1 MDPQK
6 ACPANCELFGR
17 FADRFESQVVPLWQE
32 VYDSL
37 VTRAWTMPGSKVL
50 DVGTGTGEVA
60 LRMGRVAGPT
70 GRVVA
75 IDTEKEM
82 LEIGRRKAK
91 EMGAGNVRFRQ
102 MDVERLDLPDNHF
115 DSVVGNYSI
124 CCVLNYERALT
135 ECLRVLKPGGMLTF
149 NQSGLRD
156 PDEFVVAFGIFEKY
170 QTKAPSNNLKGIRE
184 ARAMQKDAVEVY
196 RTPEVTL
203 DLMKKLGYAKAQAT
217 TTERVIRYKDA
228 GAFLDRLLLFNW
240 RSEAEEISGPDLSR
254 FRSEAATAL
263 APLSKGPQFLVRDDM
278 VFFTGLK
285 PHADS
290 RSRPALRSPSI
301 YRSRL

>member
-6 ACPANCELFGR
+6 ACLANCELFGR

-37 VTRAWTMPGSKVL
+37 VARARPMPGSKVL

-70 GRVVA
+70 RRVVA

-82 LEIGRRKAK
+82 LGIGRRKAK
-91 EMGAGNVRFRQ
+91 ELGILNVRFRQ
-102 MDVERLDLPDNHF
+102 MNVEKLGLPDASF

-124 CCVLNYERALT
+124 CCVLDYERALT
-135 ECLRVLKPGGMLTF
+135 ECLRVLKPGGRLTF
-149 NQSGLRD
+149 NQSGPGD
-156 PDEFVVAFGIFEKY
+156 PDEFVVALGVFEKY
-170 QTKAPSNNLKGIRE
+170 QTTAPSKRLKGIRE
-184 ARAMQKDAVEVY
+184 ARAIQKEAVEMY
-196 RTPEVTL
+196 RAPSVTL
-203 DLMKKLGYAKAQAT
+203 GLMKKLGYAKARAT

-228 GAFLDRLLLFNW
+228 GAFLDRLLFFNW
-240 RSEAEEISGPDLSR
+240 RNEADEISGPDLSR

-263 APLSKGPQFLVRDDM
+263 APLSRGHQFLVRDDM

-285 PHADS
+285 S
-290 RSRPALRSPSI
+290 RAEEPAGAPSALRISAG
-301 YRSRL
+301 L